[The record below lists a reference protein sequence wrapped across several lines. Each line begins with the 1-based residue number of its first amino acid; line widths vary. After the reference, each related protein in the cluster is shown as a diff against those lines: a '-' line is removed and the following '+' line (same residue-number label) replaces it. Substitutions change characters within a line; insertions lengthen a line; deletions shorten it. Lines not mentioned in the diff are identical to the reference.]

1 MWQYGLVDTF
11 TAVNFI
17 YNAGAQYSAIV
28 IAAMA
33 DGNVTKLP
41 SMLFEP
47 TALLGWTCF
56 GVGLIGFTTLGA
68 LYLFQRAERKRW
80 QNQYDGVRIDVT
92 ASLSE

>member
-17 YNAGAQYSAIV
+17 YNAGAQYSAVV

-33 DGNVTKLP
+33 DGNATKLP

-47 TALLGWTCF
+47 ITGLGVSYQFIKAAQTALTYQQSHYLTKMPNLQF
-56 GVGLIGFTTLGA
+56 HRTLD
-68 LYLFQRAERKRW
+68 L
-80 QNQYDGVRIDVT
+80 
-92 ASLSE
+92 